1 MINSDQSIPCPTC
14 STKIPFDTRQL
25 LLGIQFVCP
34 NCQSAIGLA
43 IESKAI
49 VQETMEKFE
58 AVKSKSIN

>member
-25 LLGIQFVCP
+25 LLGIQFVCH

-43 IESKAI
+43 TESKAI

-58 AVKSKSIN
+58 AVISKAK